1 MKILNKSGVT
11 LIALIITI
19 IVLLILAGVTLN
31 FVLGDNSIIS
41 KALLAKEK
49 TNLSQDDEI
58 DKLSNLEKELENY
71 NTSTSRTE
79 PSASS
84 YNTMSANEHFTGE
97 YYFDGKPI
105 YAKTIYINSLPNA
118 TIKSYNHNAENVD
131 TIWIDVSKCF
141 SFASNTNL
149 TFPFPSVTTNA
160 SSYNFEIQQ
169 IGKDSVFLR
178 TGQNRSSFKAYITIN
193 YTKTTDESNGITI
206 PATPANP

>member
-1 MKILNKSGVT
+1 MKIYSKNGIT

-19 IVLLILAGVTLN
+19 IILLILAGVTLN

-49 TNLSQDDEI
+49 TNLAQENEI
-58 DKLSNLEKELENY
+58 NKLSDLEKELENY

-105 YAKTIYINSLPNA
+105 YAKTIYIDSLPNA
-118 TIKSYNHNAENVD
+118 TQKSYNNNIENVD
-131 TIWIDVSKCF
+131 AIWFDISKTWIVT
-141 SFASNTNL
+141 STATSI
-149 TFPFPSVTTNA
+149 PFPYMST
-160 SSYNFEIQQ
+160 
-169 IGKDSVFLR
+169 IGSQYTIEFNGINKQVFYIR
-178 TGQNRSSFKAYITIN
+178 TAYDRSSMKAYITLN
-193 YTKTTDESNGITI
+193 YTKTTDQSNGTTI
-206 PATPANP
+206 PVTPANP

>member
-1 MKILNKSGVT
+1 MKIYSKNGIT

-19 IVLLILAGVTLN
+19 IILLILAGVTLN

-49 TNLSQDDEI
+49 TNLAQDDEI
-58 DKLSNLEKELENY
+58 NKLSDLEKELENY

-118 TIKSYNHNAENVD
+118 TKKSYYHNIND
-131 TIWIDVSKCF
+131 IDNRWLDVSK
-141 SFASNTNL
+141 SWITHISSKNAV
-149 TFPFPSVTTNA
+149 TFPHSSTLGVSQAVELVGITNTG
-160 SSYNFEIQQ
+160 FTI
-169 IGKDSVFLR
+169 R
-178 TGQNRSSFKAYITIN
+178 TGIDMSAFAAYLTIN
-193 YTKTTDESNGITI
+193 YTKTTDQGNGTTI